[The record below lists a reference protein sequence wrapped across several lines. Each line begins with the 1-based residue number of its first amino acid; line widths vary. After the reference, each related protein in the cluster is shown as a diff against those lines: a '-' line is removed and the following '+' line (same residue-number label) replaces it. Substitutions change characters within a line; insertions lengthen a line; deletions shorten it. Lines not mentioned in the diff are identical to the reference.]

1 MARRRAFT
9 PPTNQ
14 PPYQPVLGELVKDLK
29 SGRLGVYM
37 DTLGADAYLRPP
49 SGGVEWTTAPAAIAR
64 LDGAVVVH
72 LLPGPSPDS
81 DAA

>member
-1 MARRRAFT
+1 MAHRRTLT

-14 PPYQPVLGELVKDLK
+14 PPYQPALGELVKDLK

-49 SGGVEWTTAPAAIAR
+49 NGGVEWTTAPAAISR

-72 LLPGPSPDS
+72 LLPGVPRGS